1 VVDKQKR
8 VQKQAIMYGG
18 LGVLLLAG
26 VLIAMWA
33 MPNGAPVKPV
43 DVKPQAFYT
52 VIDANTAPADVQDA
66 AAKLATSRVGYPIV
80 KADKTYLVIST
91 GNLTDQIAY
100 DRAEGQP
107 DLISATFLD
116 LHFKADAAG
125 QSLQI
130 GTVPLTGTDT
140 EYQFNVGESYASIPT
155 LHNRH
160 NLPLIPLDAA
170 RRFSMVS
177 PAEGAMVGSSGNLH
191 LEGYAQVFEASF
203 MVTITTAKGRVI
215 GQQAVMSAAGAPSWG
230 SFVADIPYDTS
241 GLTETGFV
249 ILDEGMTGAKIT
261 IPVRFKPA
269 SQLG

>member
-1 VVDKQKR
+1 VDKQKR
-8 VQKQAIMYGG
+8 VRTQAIMFGG

-26 VLIAMWA
+26 LLVALKLMSPAA
-33 MPNGAPVKPV
+33 V
-43 DVKPQAFYT
+43 DPTDVTPQAFFT
-52 VIDANTAPADVQDA
+52 VIDPSTAPLDVQDA
-66 AAKLATSRVGYPIV
+66 AAKLATSRVGYAMV
-80 KADKTYLVIST
+80 KADKTYLIIST
-91 GNLTDQIAY
+91 GSLMDEVVY

-107 DLISATFLD
+107 DLVTAAFLD

-130 GTVPLTGTDT
+130 GTVPLTSADT
-140 EYQFNVGESYASIPT
+140 EYQFNVGETYASIPT

-160 NLPLIPLDAA
+160 NLPLIPLDAVK
-170 RRFSMVS
+170 RFSMVS
-177 PAEGAMVGSSGNLH
+177 PGEGAMVGSSGSLRI
-191 LEGYAQVFEASF
+191 EGYAQVFEASF
-203 MVTITTAKGRVI
+203 MVTITTSKGRVI
-215 GQQAVMSAAGAPSWG
+215 GQQAVQSAAGAPSWG

-241 GLTETGFV
+241 ALTETGFV